1 MNLLK
6 LDPRSPVPIFQ
17 QIMDGLKGLIL
28 GGAFDREAF
37 LPSVRAL
44 AQELKVNPNT
54 AARAFRELEREG
66 GVDVVR
72 GEGYKARKP
81 PAPAVRA
88 FVGEKERRLAE
99 AVIEMKKA
107 GQSDQDIVG
116 AVRRLLEGS
125 HD

>member
-1 MNLLK
+1 MTILK

-28 GGAFDREAF
+28 GGVFDREAF

-54 AARAFRELEREG
+54 AARALRELEREG
-66 GVDVVR
+66 WVEVAR

-81 PAPAVRA
+81 PVPAVRA

-99 AVIEMKKA
+99 AVAEMKKA
-107 GQSDQDIVG
+107 GQSDQDILG
-116 AVRRLLEGS
+116 AVRRILEGH